1 MAFCPNCGAAVD
13 GRFCAKCGTAI
24 AETGS
29 SASSTTGTQQQ
40 YTPPPGAQ
48 PYGGQQYTPPGAEPY
63 QAPQSTGMSQNVAGA
78 LAYILG
84 LITGIVFLVL
94 APYNQNK
101 FVRFHAFQSIFLH
114 VAWIVLWIIDTII
127 TTMLPW
133 SLMII
138 SSLLW
143 LVIALG
149 GLAVW
154 IFCMVKAYNN
164 EMFKLPV
171 IGDIAA
177 KQA

>member
-1 MAFCPNCGAAVD
+1 MTDAEPSASTTAGAA
-13 GRFCAKCGTAI
+13 
-24 AETGS
+24 
-29 SASSTTGTQQQ
+29 
-40 YTPPPGAQ
+40 PGA
-48 PYGGQQYTPPGAEPY
+48 QQYTPPGAQPY
-63 QAPQSTGMSQNVAGA
+63 PPPAQAAGMSQNVAGA
-78 LAYILG
+78 LAYIVG
-84 LITGIVFLVL
+84 LVTGILFLVL

-114 VAWIVLWIIDTII
+114 VAWIILWIVDTII
-127 TTMLPW
+127 TAMLPW

-143 LVIALG
+143 LVIFLG
-149 GLAVW
+149 GVAVW

-164 EMFKLPV
+164 EMFKFPV